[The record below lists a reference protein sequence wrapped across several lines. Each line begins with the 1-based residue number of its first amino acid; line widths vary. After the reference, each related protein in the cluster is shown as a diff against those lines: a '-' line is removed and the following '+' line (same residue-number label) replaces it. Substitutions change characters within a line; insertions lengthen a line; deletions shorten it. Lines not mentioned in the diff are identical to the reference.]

1 MPAVVGGDAWRDL
14 SIGGKGTSSLLEE
27 EEEEEEEESSDD
39 DEVESGADESEM

>member
-27 EEEEEEEESSDD
+27 EEEEEEESSDD